1 MDSIPVVA
9 VILNWKRPADTL
21 ACLEALGTTV
31 PTVIVDNG
39 SGDDS
44 LEIIRHAKPDV
55 PLLVLGE
62 NRGYTGGN
70 NAGVSWALAQNCEW
84 VLLMNDDVILAPGG
98 LKALLEI
105 GRANSRAGFVGPL
118 VLHAQ
123 PDNLIQSAGGWLDKR
138 WRSGHRGENQTDIG
152 QFQQVETVPW
162 LSGCAL
168 LVRSQMIREIG
179 LLDERFFLYEE
190 ELEWCLRARQAGW
203 ETLFVPQVKVWH
215 AGVTPDYEPKPY
227 ITYYMAR
234 NHFLLLSKQRP
245 GVLPWLDAIVQS
257 VRTLLS
263 WTFKPRWRAKRAHR
277 DALWRGILDFLRR
290 RWGPMD
296 PLYR

>member
-1 MDSIPVVA
+1 MNSIPVVA

-31 PTVIVDNG
+31 PVVIVDNG

-70 NAGVSWALAQNCEW
+70 NAGISWALAQNCEW
-84 VLLMNDDVILAPGG
+84 VLLLNDDVILSPGG
-98 LKALLEI
+98 LEALLEI
-105 GRANSRAGFVGPL
+105 GRGHPRAGFVGPL

-123 PDNLIQSAGGWLDKR
+123 PENLIQSAGGWLDKR
-138 WRSGHRGENQTDIG
+138 WRSGHRAENQPDSG
-152 QFQQVETVPW
+152 QFQQVETLPW

-190 ELEWCLRARQAGW
+190 ELEWCLRGRQAGW
-203 ETLFVPQVKVWH
+203 EALFAPQVKVWH
-215 AGVTPDYEPKPY
+215 SGVSPDYEPKPY

-245 GVLPWLDAIVQS
+245 GVLPWLDAILQS

-263 WTFKPRWRAKRAHR
+263 WTIKPRWRGKRAHR